1 MATGRRPC
9 RADFTPFPTAG
20 VSPPWRAVTEDVQ
33 GWWLEPSRGFDMTP
47 PYVLANVGTKTVAST
62 FHPYSTA
69 TLRPGNLYVHPA
81 AGDRAY
87 VVVRWTAPASG
98 SYLVDTVFTG
108 MDSRG
113 ATTDPHVVLNGH
125 DLFAG
130 YIRGGLDTPTNVA
143 SYKKTISVAKGDTID
158 FAVGPGGNGYI
169 CDSTGLTA
177 KIALVAPASGGTV
190 YDAAADFTK
199 ESIAAKA
206 NPNGAW
212 SYGYRGSAA
221 SSEFTLLP
229 SSGVEEIRRT
239 VGGDVEGWWLEPAR
253 GFDHSPPWLMKNMG
267 AATVSST
274 FHPFSTATLRPGSLL
289 VHPAAGDR
297 AYVVVRW
304 TAPASGSYL
313 IDTVFTGMD
322 SRGATTDP
330 HVVLNGC
337 DLFAGDIRGGLDTPT
352 NVASYKKTISIAKGD
367 TIDFAVGPGGNGYI
381 CDSTGLTAKIA
392 LVDGASLNVASQ
404 SSRITVAELAA
415 TKPHVLRPAM
425 EPARAAGC
433 EVSKTGFHKATIG
446 DLIELQYAYP
456 AAPTA
461 APGAVDIKQTPNGA
475 IAASPLGTRTVDTA
489 PAGRRVIVF
498 YFEAKT
504 PGNDTVTL
512 VIDGS
517 PYTYHFQ
524 VDQPQPAAGQAP
536 AIHVYPDEL
545 KQGDKLSD
553 GSGRSFEIA
562 EATRLVWVDL
572 QPGQPFPHN
581 TRYVLVTASGMR
593 TEQGQW
599 WPVLNGKALWRRS
612 ARLPSDPRYHR
623 PLHPRRRTGGRGP
636 RVHAAGDGPCHRTRT
651 ALSITKASRPRL
663 CIISWN
669 CSRTRTPKSAP
680 PPPNRWDC
688 SAAASPMRQTPYSKW
703 KNTTRTPKLD
713 APHTMPC

>member
-1 MATGRRPC
+1 MKTCKSLWNWQRILGSLLAAGLLAPCGVCRGETVYDAAADLTKDSIAAKANPNGPWAYGYRAT
-9 RADFTPFPTAG
+9 AVSSDFTPFPTAG

-113 ATTDPHVVLNGH
+113 ATTDPHVVLNGR

-169 CDSTGLTA
+169 CDSTGLMA

-190 YDAAADFTK
+190 YDAAADLTK
-199 ESIAAKA
+199 ESVAAKA

-229 SSGVEEIRRT
+229 SSGVEEIWHT

-274 FHPFSTATLRPGSLL
+274 FHPFSTATLRPGNLL

-330 HVVLNGC
+330 HVVLNGRE
-337 DLFAGDIRGGLDTPT
+337 LFAGDIRGGLDTPT

-392 LVDGASLNVASQ
+392 LVDGAFAQCRPAIVPYHGRGTGGDEAA
-404 SSRITVAELAA
+404 RLAA
-415 TKPHVLRPAM
+415 RHG
-425 EPARAAGC
+425 AG
-433 EVSKTGFHKATIG
+433 
-446 DLIELQYAYP
+446 
-456 AAPTA
+456 
-461 APGAVDIKQTPNGA
+461 PGG
-475 IAASPLGTRTVDTA
+475 
-489 PAGRRVIVF
+489 
-498 YFEAKT
+498 
-504 PGNDTVTL
+504 
-512 VIDGS
+512 
-517 PYTYHFQ
+517 
-524 VDQPQPAAGQAP
+524 
-536 AIHVYPDEL
+536 
-545 KQGDKLSD
+545 
-553 GSGRSFEIA
+553 
-562 EATRLVWVDL
+562 
-572 QPGQPFPHN
+572 
-581 TRYVLVTASGMR
+581 
-593 TEQGQW
+593 
-599 WPVLNGKALWRRS
+599 
-612 ARLPSDPRYHR
+612 RLPGLENRGSQGH
-623 PLHPRRRTGGRGP
+623 RRRLDRIAVRLSRRAGRGP
-636 RVHAAGDGPCHRTRT
+636 RGGRHQADAQRRHRRLAAGDQDRRRRSG
-651 ALSITKASRPRL
+651 
-663 CIISWN
+663 
-669 CSRTRTPKSAP
+669 RTPRHRLLFRGENA
-680 PPPNRWDC
+680 
-688 SAAASPMRQTPYSKW
+688 RQRYG
-703 KNTTRTPKLD
+703 D
-713 APHTMPC
+713 ARHRRHSVRLSLPG